1 MKKLMVLRLLAVT
14 ALLAPVQAIAQQA
27 QEAPTPPPYY
37 YYGYWPWHMWAMF
50 PIALLFFII
59 ICGAMLLFMRGA
71 FGMAGHFP
79 DRHWHMAERFP
90 GDVTQSALAILNERY
105 ARGEIQKEE
114 YLEKKAT
121 LLSRG

>member
-1 MKKLMVLRLLAVT
+1 MKKLMALRLLAAA

-27 QEAPTPPPYY
+27 QQVPVPPPYY
-37 YYGYWPWHMWAMF
+37 YGYGPWHMWGMF
-50 PIALLFFII
+50 PLALLFFIL
-59 ICGAMLLFMRGA
+59 ICGVMFLFMRGA
-71 FGMAGHFP
+71 FGMGGHFAGG
-79 DRHWHMAERFP
+79 HWQMTGRDATR
-90 GDVTQSALAILNERY
+90 SALEILNERY